1 MYQSIKLI
9 INKFVLKWTAAV
21 LLLKTVR
28 ICTNSVTSEFQR
40 LMSNEQVHVYQVK
53 QSMQMHNAC
62 EHTKQ
67 LSDITS
73 TAVPVMPKQ
82 VRFMILLVSRTKVL
96 YLKKHDDA
104 YMYLNSRQVLFR
116 FRTFKINFFQ
126 TTKEIEKFPKE
137 ETEKHV
143 NEGIEIII
151 YRLELYQLYL
161 KLYLKGC
168 EHFFIEVNA
177 AIWILLHF
185 KLVIAYKV
193 ISYKCFIFFYHTLTE
208 RWICTA

>member
-73 TAVPVMPKQ
+73 TAHAKTSSVHDFIGVTHKSF
-82 VRFMILLVSRTKVL
+82 VF
-96 YLKKHDDA
+96 KKHDDA
-104 YMYLNSRQVLFR
+104 
-116 FRTFKINFFQ
+116 
-126 TTKEIEKFPKE
+126 
-137 ETEKHV
+137 
-143 NEGIEIII
+143 
-151 YRLELYQLYL
+151 
-161 KLYLKGC
+161 
-168 EHFFIEVNA
+168 
-177 AIWILLHF
+177 
-185 KLVIAYKV
+185 
-193 ISYKCFIFFYHTLTE
+193 
-208 RWICTA
+208 

>member
-73 TAVPVMPKQ
+73 TAVPVMLKQ

-96 YLKKHDDA
+96 YLKNMTTYKCTWT
-104 YMYLNSRQVLFR
+104 RQVLFR
-116 FRTFKINFFQ
+116 FRTFKINFFPNDKGNWKISQ
-126 TTKEIEKFPKE
+126 GRNR
-137 ETEKHV
+137 ETCKRR
-143 NEGIEIII
+143 NRN
-151 YRLELYQLYL
+151 YY
-161 KLYLKGC
+161 
-168 EHFFIEVNA
+168 
-177 AIWILLHF
+177 
-185 KLVIAYKV
+185 
-193 ISYKCFIFFYHTLTE
+193 ISVRALSAVSKTVS
-208 RWICTA
+208 

>member
-96 YLKKHDDA
+96 YLKN
-104 YMYLNSRQVLFR
+104 M
-116 FRTFKINFFQ
+116 
-126 TTKEIEKFPKE
+126 TTHICTWTLDRSFSGFEPSK
-137 ETEKHV
+137 
-143 NEGIEIII
+143 
-151 YRLELYQLYL
+151 
-161 KLYLKGC
+161 
-168 EHFFIEVNA
+168 
-177 AIWILLHF
+177 
-185 KLVIAYKV
+185 
-193 ISYKCFIFFYHTLTE
+193 SIFFSKRRRKLKNFP
-208 RWICTA
+208 RKKPRNM

>member
-1 MYQSIKLI
+1 
-9 INKFVLKWTAAV
+9 
-21 LLLKTVR
+21 
-28 ICTNSVTSEFQR
+28 
-40 LMSNEQVHVYQVK
+40 
-53 QSMQMHNAC
+53 
-62 EHTKQ
+62 
-67 LSDITS
+67 
-73 TAVPVMPKQ
+73 
-82 VRFMILLVSRTKVL
+82 
-96 YLKKHDDA
+96 
-104 YMYLNSRQVLFR
+104 MYLNSRQALFR

-185 KLVIAYKV
+185 KTCYCI
-193 ISYKCFIFFYHTLTE
+193 
-208 RWICTA
+208 

>member
-1 MYQSIKLI
+1 
-9 INKFVLKWTAAV
+9 
-21 LLLKTVR
+21 
-28 ICTNSVTSEFQR
+28 
-40 LMSNEQVHVYQVK
+40 
-53 QSMQMHNAC
+53 MQMHNAC

-82 VRFMILLVSRTKVL
+82 VRVMILSVSRTKVL
-96 YLKKHDDA
+96 YLKNMTTHICTWILDRSFSGFEHSK
-104 YMYLNSRQVLFR
+104 S
-116 FRTFKINFFQ
+116 IFFQ

-168 EHFFIEVNA
+168 EHFFIEVNGMP
-177 AIWILLHF
+177 LF
-185 KLVIAYKV
+185 ESYCTSKLVIAYKV
-193 ISYKCFIFFYHTLTE
+193 ICYKCFIFFYHTLTE
-208 RWICTA
+208 RWISTA

>member
-82 VRFMILLVSRTKVL
+82 VRFMILSVSRTKVL
-96 YLKKHDDA
+96 YFKNMTTI
-104 YMYLNSRQVLFR
+104 YIYQNSREVLFR
-116 FRTFKINFFQ
+116 FRTFKTNFF
-126 TTKEIEKFPKE
+126 PKYKGNWKISQGRNR
-137 ETEKHV
+137 ETCKRR
-143 NEGIEIII
+143 NRN
-151 YRLELYQLYL
+151 YY
-161 KLYLKGC
+161 
-168 EHFFIEVNA
+168 
-177 AIWILLHF
+177 
-185 KLVIAYKV
+185 
-193 ISYKCFIFFYHTLTE
+193 ISVRALSAVSKTVS
-208 RWICTA
+208 

>member
-28 ICTNSVTSEFQR
+28 IYTNSVTSEFQR

-96 YLKKHDDA
+96 YLKNMTTHICTWT
-104 YMYLNSRQVLFR
+104 QVLFR
-116 FRTFKINFFQ
+116 FRTFKINFFPNDKGNWKISQ
-126 TTKEIEKFPKE
+126 GRNR
-137 ETEKHV
+137 ETCKRR
-143 NEGIEIII
+143 NRN
-151 YRLELYQLYL
+151 YY
-161 KLYLKGC
+161 
-168 EHFFIEVNA
+168 
-177 AIWILLHF
+177 
-185 KLVIAYKV
+185 
-193 ISYKCFIFFYHTLTE
+193 ISVRALSAVSKTVS
-208 RWICTA
+208 

>member
-96 YLKKHDDA
+96 YLKNMTTHICTW
-104 YMYLNSRQVLFR
+104 NSRQVLFR
-116 FRTFKINFFQ
+116 FRTFKINFF
-126 TTKEIEKFPKE
+126 P
-137 ETEKHV
+137 
-143 NEGIEIII
+143 ND
-151 YRLELYQLYL
+151 
-161 KLYLKGC
+161 KG
-168 EHFFIEVNA
+168 N
-177 AIWILLHF
+177 
-185 KLVIAYKV
+185 
-193 ISYKCFIFFYHTLTE
+193 
-208 RWICTA
+208 

>member
-73 TAVPVMPKQ
+73 TAVPVMLKQ

-96 YLKKHDDA
+96 YLKNMTTHICTWTLDRSFSGFEHSK
-104 YMYLNSRQVLFR
+104 S
-116 FRTFKINFFQ
+116 IFFQ
-126 TTKEIEKFPKE
+126 TTREIEKFPKE

-185 KLVIAYKV
+185 KTCYCI
-193 ISYKCFIFFYHTLTE
+193 
-208 RWICTA
+208 

>member
-82 VRFMILLVSRTKVL
+82 VGFMILLVSRTKVL

-116 FRTFKINFFQ
+116 FRTFKINFFSKRQ
-126 TTKEIEKFPKE
+126 RKLKNFPRK
-137 ETEKHV
+137 KPR
-143 NEGIEIII
+143 NM
-151 YRLELYQLYL
+151 
-161 KLYLKGC
+161 
-168 EHFFIEVNA
+168 
-177 AIWILLHF
+177 
-185 KLVIAYKV
+185 
-193 ISYKCFIFFYHTLTE
+193 
-208 RWICTA
+208 